1 LNPGS
6 PAPQA
11 SVLIRTRGS
20 GARIPLSTPNSEAFT
35 RLRAHADN
43 VVHRGLIISSLL
55 KLKNRGLSDNTLHT
69 TSQKLRQLARNAT
82 PLDPE
87 DVKTYIANSNVS
99 NATKQKLA
107 NTYDYFCKT
116 NSIEWERP
124 RFKWERKIPL
134 IPTTRQPLRIPCAR
148 SNALLQRKLF
158 GRE

>member
-20 GARIPLSTPNSEAFT
+20 GARIPPSTPNSDTFT
-35 RLRAHADN
+35 RLRARTDN

-55 KLKNRGLSDNTLHT
+55 KLKNRGLSDSTLHT
-69 TSQKLRQLARNAT
+69 TSQKLRQLARNANL
-82 PLDPE
+82 LDSE

-99 NATKQKLA
+99 NATKHKLA

-116 NSIEWERP
+116 NSIKWEKP
-124 RFKWERKIPL
+124 RFKWERRIPL
-134 IPTTRQPLRIPCAR
+134 IPRGSI
-148 SNALLQRKLF
+148 SLLDH
-158 GRE
+158 